1 MRCEMKSN
9 DMKLYNLIFPIWLLW
24 LVPMTWVVVLPVNF
38 CIDLVVVVL
47 TMRYLKVRDVKQ
59 NIKRVILRVWLC
71 GFVADFIGT
80 AAMFMVNIIDFN
92 YETALGKWWY
102 DNMTNAVTFN
112 PFENIYAVMWVTV
125 CVILTALFIY
135 LFNYK
140 FCLKKSS
147 LDNAQKK
154 KLALSLAIFTAPY
167 LFYLPTAWFF

>member
-1 MRCEMKSN
+1 MKSN

-24 LVPMTWVVVLPVNF
+24 LVPMTWVVVLPANF
-38 CIDLVVVVL
+38 CIDLVGVVL
-47 TMRYLKVRDVKQ
+47 TMRYLKVKDIKQ
-59 NIKRVILRVWLC
+59 NTKRVILRVWLC

-102 DNMTNAVTFN
+102 DNMTNAVSYN
-112 PFENIYAVMWVTV
+112 PFENIYAVMWVTA
-125 CVILTALFIY
+125 CVIITALFIY

-147 LDNAQKK
+147 LDDTQKK
-154 KLALSLAIFTAPY
+154 KLALSLAIFTVPY